1 MGCAEQ
7 GGPGAPRPFPPWFE
21 GSGSQV
27 NRVSHTSL
35 SVQWEGGSTATQV
48 GFPPWREVG
57 LSLRSQSLFEQ
68 SQGSIPDMSC
78 SLREV
83 TVLGVLDLCCLKV
96 SSRDWDGAPGRVTP
110 VPGAGTTPAPPA
122 AALGPAGGTNNAG
135 IARQSQPGLAEKVV
149 VVSGFRLLSVPGGLG
164 MGNGTSLHLPSAN
177 PQTNAALPSVQPEPP
192 SPSHQ
197 PLNLNGFGQR
207 KGH

>member
-57 LSLRSQSLFEQ
+57 LSLRTQSLFEQ

-78 SLREV
+78 SLR
-83 TVLGVLDLCCLKV
+83 
-96 SSRDWDGAPGRVTP
+96 
-110 VPGAGTTPAPPA
+110 
-122 AALGPAGGTNNAG
+122 
-135 IARQSQPGLAEKVV
+135 
-149 VVSGFRLLSVPGGLG
+149 RLLSLVCWI
-164 MGNGTSLHLPSAN
+164 SA
-177 PQTNAALPSVQPEPP
+177 V
-192 SPSHQ
+192 
-197 PLNLNGFGQR
+197 
-207 KGH
+207 